1 MPDFIQINLSSKTNF
16 DYPRIATYTL
26 YDKENKITFID
37 NLKIYEINLA
47 KYKDFC
53 YNRGIENSIIAMIDM
68 TYEELLK
75 VKGDKLMEKLKD
87 EAIEL
92 NNDDDFVKLMS
103 DEEEERL
110 LKNSYIQEGFEQGI
124 EKGIEQGIEKG
135 IEKGIE
141 QGIEQQTI
149 ELTKNMLKENIDI
162 NQISI
167 ITGLSINEINN
178 LK

>member
-1 MPDFIQINLSSKTNF
+1 MPGFIQINLSSKTTL

-26 YDKENKITFID
+26 YDKENNIPFID

-53 YNRGIENSIIAMIDM
+53 YNEAIENSIIAMIDM
-68 TYEELLK
+68 THEELLK

-92 NNDDDFVKLMS
+92 NNDNDFVKLMS

-110 LKNSYIQEGFEQGI
+110 LKNSYIQEGLD
-124 EKGIEQGIEKG
+124 K
-135 IEKGIE
+135 
-141 QGIEQQTI
+141 GIEQQTI
-149 ELTKNMLKENIDI
+149 KLTKNMLKENADI
-162 NQISI
+162 TFISK
-167 ITGLSINEINN
+167 ITGLSTDEITKLAKNM
-178 LK
+178 K

>member
-1 MPDFIQINLSSKTNF
+1 
-16 DYPRIATYTL
+16 
-26 YDKENKITFID
+26 
-37 NLKIYEINLA
+37 
-47 KYKDFC
+47 
-53 YNRGIENSIIAMIDM
+53 MIDM
-68 TYEELLK
+68 SYEELSK

-124 EKGIEQGIEKG
+124 E
-135 IEKGIE
+135 

-162 NQISI
+162 NQISK
-167 ITGLSINEINN
+167 ITGLSTDKITKIA
-178 LK
+178 KDVK